1 MFDAIVP
8 AEIFVLFMVFVRV
21 GAAMMLVP
29 GFGEVSVP
37 RTIRLAFA
45 VALTAVIGPVVAAE
59 IPALPS
65 SPIELLMIMAGEVA
79 VGLLIGAAARLTT
92 SGLQVAGT
100 VIAFQSALGYAQ
112 TVDPSQGT
120 QGAIVSAFFGLLGII
135 LIFVSNLH
143 HLIIRAI
150 HDSYSL
156 FQPGALPPVEGFAE
170 IAVDTVAGSFLVGM
184 IAAPFI
190 VYGLVFYTG
199 ARSAGAVDAAV
210 PVLLHRH
217 ASADHDFALHFDGVG
232 RGGNDVVPQLLLGQH
247 VPLPRVGI
255 GDG

>member
-1 MFDAIVP
+1 MLDAIVP

-29 GFGEVSVP
+29 GFGEASVP
-37 RTIRLAFA
+37 RSIRLAFA

-59 IPALPS
+59 IPALPAAPVS
-65 SPIELLMIMAGEVA
+65 LLMLIAGEVA

-92 SGLQVAGT
+92 SALQVAGT

-120 QGAIVSAFFGLLGII
+120 QGALVSAFFGLLGLI

-156 FQPGALPPVEGFAE
+156 IPPGALPPVAGFAE
-170 IAVDTVAGSFLVGM
+170 IAVDVVAGSFLVGM
-184 IAAPFI
+184 QIAAPFI
-190 VYGLVFYTG
+190 IYGLVFYTG
-199 ARSAGAVDAAV
+199 LGLLAR
-210 PVLLHRH
+210 LM
-217 ASADHDFALHFDGVG
+217 
-232 RGGNDVVPQLLLGQH
+232 PQFQFFFIAM
-247 VPLPRVGI
+247 PL
-255 GDG
+255 